1 MMRHTAER
9 PTPAC
14 VNSFIE
20 PPQAIVTRQLTP
32 ALKFSAWYTIY
43 DSISGCQV
51 IRDTCV
57 WSEIAA
63 VVGPQNAVLGGD
75 VSLGNKLIY

>member
-20 PPQAIVTRQLTP
+20 PPQAIVMRRLHQP
-32 ALKFSAWYTIY
+32 
-43 DSISGCQV
+43 
-51 IRDTCV
+51 
-57 WSEIAA
+57 
-63 VVGPQNAVLGGD
+63 
-75 VSLGNKLIY
+75 